1 MDLHGAYA
9 VLKLW
14 YRHMSIRAPRPS
26 WDYMAKFTKDYGT
39 LYFQED
45 PDPPG
50 QMLVTQVDFFQ
61 IKYEVPSEAEVEAE
75 VRRLRPHKAGVHTH
89 LHADHF
95 KTWLRET
102 YLLEGSKN
110 LSKPGRWMHLVEIV
124 HYIWITG

>member
-1 MDLHGAYA
+1 MSSINIKLIDERAALQSNPRCLWNVARALTKFVLRYLIEDSQSHSYNASADIRSCLEPVTGDMDLHGAYA

-50 QMLVTQVDFFQ
+50 QMLVTHVDFFQ
-61 IKYEVPSEAEVEAE
+61 
-75 VRRLRPHKAGVHTH
+75 T
-89 LHADHF
+89 
-95 KTWLRET
+95 
-102 YLLEGSKN
+102 
-110 LSKPGRWMHLVEIV
+110 
-124 HYIWITG
+124 